1 MEKIKV
7 INKKVEEV
15 FEILDELSYE
25 GKLAVIDIAQR
36 MLQINFDP
44 YQVSPK

>member
-15 FEILDELSYE
+15 LEILDELSYE
-25 GKLAVIDIAQR
+25 EKLAVIDIAQR
-36 MLQINFDP
+36 MLQVNYDP